1 VSVVAVRRSSG
12 LGAQRRWALAAA
24 GMFAVAWGGN
34 EFTPLLVMYRLQHG
48 FSAFTVYTFL
58 FAYVIGIVPALLVG
72 GPLSDRVGRRPVML
86 PATAIAGIGSILIA
100 VGADSS
106 ALLLAGRVLTGVSL
120 GIGMAVGGSWVKELS
135 AQDPTSSPGTGARRA
150 AMSLT
155 AGFALGAGV
164 AGMLAQWAPW
174 PTHLAYLVHVS
185 ICVITGAAMFAAPET
200 RPAVPVRERSRLV
213 DDLKIPSAS
222 HRRFLLVV
230 VPLAPWVFGS
240 ASVAYAVLPSLM
252 ADKSGHEPIAFSA
265 LMSVTALGA
274 GFAIQSV
281 ARRIDTPFGARG
293 AIVALAILAVG
304 MFLAAWAASV
314 LTIAAAL
321 VAAVVL
327 GCGYGMALV
336 AGLLEVQRI
345 AGPDGLAGLTAVF
358 YSLTYLGFAVP
369 ALLSSLTERWPG
381 AATYPVIFG
390 VGGIL
395 AALCGAFVSTHTRA
409 HLPERSRRDARSRSR
424 WTDPARGRKS
434 WDA

>member
-1 VSVVAVRRSSG
+1 
-12 LGAQRRWALAAA
+12 
-24 GMFAVAWGGN
+24 MFAVAWGGN

-72 GPLSDRVGRRPVML
+72 GPLSDRLGRRPVML
-86 PATAIAGIGSILIA
+86 PATAIAALGSILIA

-106 ALLLAGRVLTGVSL
+106 VLLLAGRVLTGVSL

-135 AQDPTSSPGTGARRA
+135 AQDPASSPGTGARRA

-174 PTHLAYLVHVS
+174 PTHLAYLVHVA
-185 ICVITGAAMFAAPET
+185 ICVVTGAAMFAVPET
-200 RPAVPVRERSRLV
+200 RPAIPIGERSRLV

-222 HRRFLLVV
+222 HRRFLFVV

-252 ADKSGHEPIAFSA
+252 ADESGHEPIAFSA

-281 ARRIDTPFGARG
+281 ARRIDTPLGARG
-293 AIVALAILAVG
+293 AIVALAILTVG
-304 MFLAAWAASV
+304 MFLAAWAAST
-314 LTIAAAL
+314 LTIVAAL
-321 VAAVVL
+321 IAAVVL

-381 AATYPVIFG
+381 IATYPVIFAAGG
-390 VGGIL
+390 VL
-395 AALCGAFVSTHTRA
+395 AALCGVFVLTHTRR
-409 HLPERSRRDARSRSR
+409 HLPEAVAARRTVPVTVD
-424 WTDPARGRKS
+424 
-434 WDA
+434 

>member
-1 VSVVAVRRSSG
+1 MNAYEAQLSSWFW
-12 LGAQRRWALAAA
+12 APRRWMLVAA

-58 FAYVIGIVPALLVG
+58 FAYVIGIVPALLIG
-72 GPLSDRVGRRPVML
+72 GPLSDRMGRRPVML
-86 PATAIAGIGSILIA
+86 PATAIAAVGSILIA
-100 VGADSS
+100 LGADSS
-106 ALLLAGRVLTGVSL
+106 TLLLAGRVFTGVSL

-135 AQDPTSSPGTGARRA
+135 AQDPTSSLGTGARRA

-164 AGMLAQWAPW
+164 AGALAQWAPW
-174 PTHLAYLVHVS
+174 PAHLAYLVHVS
-185 ICVITGAAMFAAPET
+185 ICVAAGAAMFAVPET
-200 RPAVPVRERSRLV
+200 RPAVPVRERSRLI
-213 DDLKIPSAS
+213 DDLKIPTAS
-222 HRRFLLVV
+222 HRRFLFIV

-252 ADKSGHEPIAFSA
+252 ADESGHHPIAFSA

-274 GFAIQSV
+274 GLAIQSL
-281 ARRIDTPFGARG
+281 ARRIDTPLGARG
-293 AIVALAILAVG
+293 AIVALAILTVG

-314 LTIAAAL
+314 LTVAAAL
-321 VAAVVL
+321 IAAVVL
-327 GCGYGMALV
+327 GCGYGMTLV

-358 YSLTYLGFAVP
+358 YSLTYLGFAIP

-381 AATYPVIFG
+381 IATYPVIFG
-390 VGGIL
+390 AGGIL
-395 AALCGAFVSTHTRA
+395 AALCGVFVRVHTRR
-409 HLPERSRRDARSRSR
+409 HLPVEF
-424 WTDPARGRKS
+424 GRQRPVPVS
-434 WDA
+434 VD

>member
-1 VSVVAVRRSSG
+1 MSNSEAQGNSAVG
-12 LGAQRRWALAAA
+12 PQRRWVLVAA

-58 FAYVIGIVPALLVG
+58 FAYVIGIVPALLIG
-72 GPLSDRVGRRPVML
+72 GPLSDRLGRRPVML
-86 PATAIAGIGSILIA
+86 PATAIAAIGSMLIA
-100 VGADSS
+100 LGADSS
-106 ALLLAGRVLTGVSL
+106 ALLLAGRVFTGVSL

-135 AQDPTSSPGTGARRA
+135 AQDPASAPGTGARRA
-150 AMSLT
+150 AMGLT

-164 AGMLAQWAPW
+164 AGVLAQWAPW

-185 ICVITGAAMFAAPET
+185 LCVVTGAAMFAVPET
-200 RPAVPVRERSRLV
+200 RRAVPALERGRLI
-213 DDLKIPSAS
+213 DDLKIPTAS
-222 HRRFLLVV
+222 HRRFLFVV

-252 ADKSGHEPIAFSA
+252 ADESGHHPIALSA
-265 LMSVTALGA
+265 LMSVAALGS
-274 GFAIQSV
+274 GFAIQSL
-281 ARRIDTPFGARG
+281 ARKIDTPLGAR
-293 AIVALAILAVG
+293 AVLVALAILVVG

-321 VAAVVL
+321 IAAVVL

-345 AGPDGLAGLTAVF
+345 AGPDDLAGLTAVF

-369 ALLSSLTERWPG
+369 AILSSLTEHWPG
-381 AATYPVIFG
+381 IATYPVVFEAGG
-390 VGGIL
+390 VL
-395 AALCGAFVSTHTRA
+395 AALCGVFVLLHTRR
-409 HLPERSRRDARSRSR
+409 HLPSRPGRPH
-424 WTDPARGRKS
+424 PARKPVSR
-434 WDA
+434 